1 MNNLQFE
8 KVYDLSVLV
17 YTDMQLHPAEEAA
30 GARAFIERH
39 DMPEGTPSINRRRP
53 KSLKTL
59 LPMLQNIGRNLRDTV
74 S

>member
-30 GARAFIERH
+30 GARAFTNDTICLKVRL
-39 DMPEGTPSINRRRP
+39 PSIA
-53 KSLKTL
+53 
-59 LPMLQNIGRNLRDTV
+59 GDLRA
-74 S
+74 